1 MVTYL
6 ENLRKNIVFLEE
18 DLFLFVY
25 LKNGFCGYPL
35 TKEYVNNKIK
45 KYTRKAGIE
54 KNMSSHKF
62 RHTHVSLM
70 AEAGVS
76 LPVIQKRV
84 GHSDRIL
91 TEEIYL
97 HITSDMNIDS
107 VFLLDELLKN
117 KSWSNEGHK

>member
-1 MVTYL
+1 M
-6 ENLRKNIVFLEE
+6 
-18 DLFLFVY
+18 
-25 LKNGFCGYPL
+25 